1 MSEPSLYRRIVRRET
16 HQSRSSASV
25 IVLALVT
32 LGALYVGIELVLAL
46 LGDSP
51 LLVSP
56 AAAAEAFRGD
66 ASWLPIA
73 GACAIVFGLILLI
86 VALVPSRRARHGV
99 SHDRMAIVIDDGVL
113 AGALAGDARRSV
125 AIGADRVRAS
135 VGRRTASIRLVPTS
149 GVPISRDVA
158 QESADRLLGT
168 LNTFPKVRASVTVS
182 ESGVVG
188 S

>member
-1 MSEPSLYRRIVRRET
+1 MNESHLYRRIVRRET
-16 HQSRSSASV
+16 HQSRSTASV
-25 IVLALVT
+25 IVLALVA
-32 LGALYVGIELVLAL
+32 LGAVYLGIELVLAL
-46 LGDSP
+46 LGDAP

-56 AAAAEAFRGD
+56 TVAAAALSSH
-66 ASWLPIA
+66 ASWVPIA
-73 GACAIVFGLILLI
+73 GACALVFGIILLV
-86 VALVPSRRARHGV
+86 VALVPSRRGRHGV
-99 SHDRMAIVIDDGVL
+99 SHNRMAVVIDDGVL
-113 AGALAGDARRSV
+113 AGALAGEARRSV

-135 VGRRTASIRLVPTS
+135 VGRRTATIRLVPTS

-168 LNTFPKVRASVTVS
+168 LDTSPKVRASVTVS